1 MGPSPALVFAFNVWL
16 VLTSSIESVVIGLAL
31 RAVLRRLLS
40 KAFSIGWRN
49 ISIALKMVGQR
60 LCLSTPVDSL
70 GCRLYRQRLRP
81 RELSSAKDTYQ
92 PNEDQ
97 VNGYDI
103 VQDSRHLLH
112 SRLAFL
118 RWTTHP
124 E

>member
-1 MGPSPALVFAFNVWL
+1 MVSASKVYSAMGADIVYGII
-16 VLTSSIESVVIGLAL
+16 T
-31 RAVLRRLLS
+31 
-40 KAFSIGWRN
+40 
-49 ISIALKMVGQR
+49 LKMVGQR
-60 LCLSTPVDSL
+60 LRLSTPVDYL
-70 GCRLYRQRLRP
+70 GSRLYRQRLRP
-81 RELSSAKDTYQ
+81 RELSSAKNTYQ

-97 VNGYDI
+97 VNGYGI